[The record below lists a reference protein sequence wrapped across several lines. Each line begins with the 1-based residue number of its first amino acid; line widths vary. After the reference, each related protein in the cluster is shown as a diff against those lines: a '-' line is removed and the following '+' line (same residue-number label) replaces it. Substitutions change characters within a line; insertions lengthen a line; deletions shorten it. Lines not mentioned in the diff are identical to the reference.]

1 MRKLSCVGARIH
13 SRESGDAGPAAR
25 QRVLGAGGAAP
36 QSFEAKITVR
46 KENRNNN
53 NDDHEDLV
61 VRLDPVLDFMRLL
74 WTLEH
79 GLQSASKRMESALG
93 VTGPQRLVLRIVG
106 RHPGI
111 SAGQLAHIAQLHPS
125 TITGIVQRLV
135 RKGALVSERDPLD
148 NRRVRLHLRPEAK
161 AFTKMS
167 KSTVESAVKQTL
179 SRMTPRQLQAARELL
194 GGLAQALD

>member
-1 MRKLSCVGARIH
+1 MPK
-13 SRESGDAGPAAR
+13 E
-25 QRVLGAGGAAP
+25 QRNLNHGNN
-36 QSFEAKITVR
+36 
-46 KENRNNN
+46 KE
-53 NDDHEDLV
+53 LV

-93 VTGPQRLVLRIVG
+93 VTGPQRLVLRIIG

-111 SAGQLAHIAQLHPS
+111 SAGQLAHVAQLHPS

-148 NRRVRLHLRPEAK
+148 NRRVRMHLRPEAK
-161 AFTKMS
+161 PFTRTS

-179 SRMTPRQLQAARELL
+179 DRMSARQLQAARELL
-194 GGLAQALD
+194 GGLAEALD